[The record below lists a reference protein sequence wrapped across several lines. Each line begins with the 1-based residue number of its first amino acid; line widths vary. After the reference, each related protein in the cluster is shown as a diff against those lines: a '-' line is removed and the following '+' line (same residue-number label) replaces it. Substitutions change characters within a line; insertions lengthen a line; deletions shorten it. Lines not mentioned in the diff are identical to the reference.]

1 LLAHRRKRARGV
13 PKASTAAIYASIFA
27 VIVAVVAV
35 GYHAPQEASS
45 VANASPVTITADTQ
59 STSVDQVVATSVAAS
74 LAESTNLSVAPNVVE
89 SAITAQTQ
97 SAFSQTDATVIS
109 KPQILQPAS
118 DNRSIVNYSVIDG
131 DTADSVASKYGITAD
146 TVKWAN
152 NLSSSKLTVG
162 TSLVILPT
170 SGILYTVKNGDTLA
184 SISQTYAV
192 DQTRVILYNDLTA
205 ATSITVGQKLIL
217 PAGNLPT
224 NERPGYVAPVQV
236 NAFFTGYSSGLGG
249 NTWNIKYGTPNGGA
263 YAVGNCTAYAFDR
276 RAELGKPIGRMWGNA
291 GSWAFAARQSGF
303 LVDHTPSAGAIIQDS
318 GHVSIVESVLPNG
331 DLSLSEMNAYV
342 PGGGWNIVS
351 GRILSAAYVGQY
363 FYIH

>member
-1 LLAHRRKRARGV
+1 
-13 PKASTAAIYASIFA
+13 

-35 GYHAPQEASS
+35 GYHAPQEASG
-45 VANASPVTITADTQ
+45 VANASPVTIAADAQT
-59 STSVDQVVATSVAAS
+59 TSVDKVIATSVAAN
-74 LAESTNLSVAPNVVE
+74 LAETTNLSVAPNVVE

-97 SAFSQTDATVIS
+97 SAFSQTDATVIT

-118 DNRSIVNYSVIDG
+118 DNRSIVNYVVVAG
-131 DTADSVASKYGITAD
+131 DTADSVATKYGITVD

-152 NLSSSKLTVG
+152 NLSSSQLTIG
-162 TSLVILPT
+162 TNLVILPT

-184 SISQTYAV
+184 SISQKYAV
-192 DQTRVILYNDLTA
+192 DQTRVILYNDLATA
-205 ATSITVGQKLIL
+205 ASITVGQKLIL

-236 NAFFTGYSSGLGG
+236 NAFFTGYSSGFGG
-249 NTWNIKYGTPNGGA
+249 NSWFIRNGTPNNGGYA
-263 YAVGNCTAYAFDR
+263 YGNCTAYVFDR
-276 RAELGKPIGRMWGNA
+276 RAELGHPIGRMWGNA
-291 GSWAFAARQSGF
+291 GSWAVAALQSGF
-303 LVDHTPSAGAIIQDS
+303 VVNHTPSAGAIIQDS
-318 GHVSIVESVLPNG
+318 GHVAIVESVLPNG